1 MEVIHNTQ
9 NNSVLS
15 KNKEQESKENSSIDF
30 TPNLFDIDF
39 SKEYSTI
46 TTQNKNYKPLIQYN
60 KKSFNTLIFTNFTA
74 QDFNLFMC
82 LCFIGKN
89 KNNARIKLSFKD
101 LEELMEKKEKN
112 QKRLFH
118 KFDEF
123 IQKAMKIIIKQE
135 SKHDNYTT
143 NKYTGFFDF
152 IQIYEKEKM
161 IIFQFNNLM
170 ISILNNFAIYTQ
182 FELKQYCELKSKYSK
197 QIYTLLMDNAY
208 KNERISQLKIDKDK
222 LFRYLEI
229 KNSQTDC
236 FLLETIKTDFN
247 KIFLI
252 FQIQKEYGGYKNKK
266 IIAYNFIYKK

>member
-1 MEVIHNTQ
+1 MEVIQNTQ
-9 NNSVLS
+9 NDSVLS
-15 KNKEQESKENSSIDF
+15 KNKDSFNVDFTKELEQESKENSSFDL

-46 TTQNKNYKPLIQYN
+46 TTQNPNYKPLIQYN

-101 LEELMEKKEKN
+101 LEELIEKKEKN

-135 SKHDNYTT
+135 NKHDNYAT

-152 IQIYEKEKM
+152 IHIYEKEKM

-170 ISILNNFAIYTQ
+170 VSILNNFAIYTQ
-182 FELKQYCELKSKYSK
+182 FELKQYCNLKSKYSK

-208 KNERISQLKIDKDK
+208 KNERVSQLKIDKEK

-229 KNSQTDC
+229 
-236 FLLETIKTDFN
+236 E
-247 KIFLI
+247 
-252 FQIQKEYGGYKNKK
+252 NKK
-266 IIAYNFIYKK
+266 IERILFC